1 MSHLFASSWFFIS
14 LRWNGTTVFL
24 AGFSLGII
32 VLHLCI
38 LVWMFCIFC
47 CWMLFYGTRASTYIC
62 ALMNWGAFEEL
73 YIWVGARSV
82 FHGLY
87 LRICEDISFILAILE
102 WNPWVMLK
110 PAILFPTSVS
120 MVPCTL
126 QQCVRIPLSPIYVIF
141 NGRFLIIAILV
152 TVAPSSFLSGPI
164 YVRICLLSA
173 QFQSSKNLL

>member
-1 MSHLFASSWFFIS
+1 MAP
-14 LRWNGTTVFL
+14 
-24 AGFSLGII
+24 A
-32 VLHLCI
+32 
-38 LVWMFCIFC
+38 
-47 CWMLFYGTRASTYIC
+47 YIC
-62 ALMNWGAFEEL
+62 GLMSWGAFEEL

-87 LRICEDISFILAILE
+87 LHICEDISFVLAVLE

-110 PAILFPTSVS
+110 PALLFPTSVS

-126 QQCVRIPLSPIYVIF
+126 QQCVRIPLSSIYVIF

-164 YVRICLLSA
+164 YVHICLLSA